1 MSIFD
6 GILGNKSGRPLV
18 ADTEESVKKEKE
30 AKEKRI
36 VGKIIRTDPRGYGFI
51 TSEEIPFE
59 RIFWHWTSLTFDTL
73 KFPAIRRGMKVEFV
87 PRHQGTDPETGKDKG
102 YKAIRIAIIDETI
115 DLTDIE
121 DEEYHDSK

>member
-6 GILGNKSGRPLV
+6 GILGNKGKPLV
-18 ADTEESVKKEKE
+18 ADTDESIKKEKE

-73 KFPAIRRGMKVEFV
+73 KFPSIRRGMKVDFV
-87 PRHQGTDPETGKDKG
+87 PRHQGQDENGKDKG
-102 YKAIRIAIIDETI
+102 YKAIKITIIDETI

-121 DEEYHDSK
+121 EDEDHD